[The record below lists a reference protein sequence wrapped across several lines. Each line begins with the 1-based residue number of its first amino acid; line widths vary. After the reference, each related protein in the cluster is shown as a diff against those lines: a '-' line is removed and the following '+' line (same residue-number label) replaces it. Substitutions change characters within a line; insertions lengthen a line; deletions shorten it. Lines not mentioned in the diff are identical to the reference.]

1 MPRARS
7 DVPVRTGL
15 QLILVVVTSCLL
27 VSMAAA
33 QEAADAAKA
42 KPDATVGSLNFE
54 DDIVPI
60 LQVRCFKCHGAE
72 TRKAGLDLRRRFT
85 MLKGGDGGAAI
96 EPGKPDE
103 SLLVEQIEKK
113 EMPPPEEE
121 ALDKKQID
129 VLRRWVAA
137 GAPTKAAKEEPLEVA
152 DADDTVRDEDRQY
165 WAFQPPARPVVPSVK
180 SVDRVRTPVDSFVL
194 AKLESQGLTFNPDA
208 PPRVL
213 LRRITFDLIGLPPT
227 PEQLDKFLADTRP
240 DAYERVVDE
249 LLASPQYGE
258 RWARHWLD
266 VAGYADSDGYLEADR
281 PRPEAWRYRDYVIRS
296 LNTDKPYDQFVREQ
310 IAGDEL
316 TDWRRGDE
324 LTPQAAD
331 QLIATGF
338 LRTASDPTYPGYK
351 EQPEIHKVLAD
362 TAQIV
367 GSTFFGLTIQCARC
381 HAHKSEPFSQRDYY
395 QLQAIFA
402 PALDTTRWLASS
414 ERFIPLAT
422 ESQQAQIKQH
432 NERVASRV
440 AELTK
445 ELTELTQRHRGK
457 LIDEKLAAAWS
468 DKAATIDQPT
478 KDKIRAALLVEPAK
492 RSADQKKLIA
502 DHGLKIEV
510 TDAELAARFPEF
522 KPYAD
527 KLQAA
532 LAAETALTKKII
544 ELRGLAD
551 LDDKPNPTHVLR
563 RGDFNN
569 KGRTVDPD
577 VPAVLA
583 PANFKL
589 QPQPV
594 YKATG
599 RRRAFAE
606 WLVDARNPTT
616 SRVQVN
622 RLWAHHFGRGL
633 VETVDDFGH
642 TGKPPSHPELLDW
655 LATEF
660 IARGW
665 SQKAL
670 HRLIVTSTAYRQSS
684 ALDGAKAAVDP
695 ENINLWSFRPQRH
708 TGEVVRDTVL
718 ATAGKLYPQLF
729 GSPVPVSA
737 GGDGS
742 IGTPDDPVSNRRSVY
757 LLVKRS
763 QPLTLL
769 DAFDTPR
776 MEINCTKRT
785 EAIVAT
791 QALTLLNSPFME
803 ANAKAVAERIVA
815 ATADRDG
822 RIAFAYR
829 LLFTREPSPAERQN
843 IAEFL
848 DGFVKLQLGDKFS
861 SATADERQAAE
872 RLAWPHVSLTL
883 LNTNEFLFVD

>member
-7 DVPVRTGL
+7 DVPVRAGL
-15 QLILVVVTSCLL
+15 QLILVLVTGSLL
-27 VSMAAA
+27 VSVAAA
-33 QEAADAAKA
+33 REAADTAKA
-42 KPDATVGSLNFE
+42 KPAATVGLLNFE

-137 GAPTKAAKEEPLEVA
+137 GAPTKSAKEEPLEVA
-152 DADDTVRDEDRQY
+152 DADDTVRDEDRSY
-165 WAFQPPARPVVPSVK
+165 WAFQPPARPPVPGVK
-180 SVDRVRTPVDSFVL
+180 SVDRVRTPVDSFLL

-208 PPRVL
+208 SPRVL

-240 DAYERVVDE
+240 DAYDRVVDE

-258 RWARHWLD
+258 RWTRHWLD

-296 LNTDKPYDQFVREQ
+296 LNADKPYDQFVREQ

-316 TDWRRGDE
+316 TDWRRGEE

-362 TAQIV
+362 TTQIV

-422 ESQQAQIKQH
+422 ESQQAATKQH
-432 NERVASRV
+432 NERVAARV

-457 LIDEKLAAAWS
+457 LIDEKLAAAWG
-468 DKAATIDQPT
+468 DKTAAIDQPT

-492 RSADQKKLIA
+492 RSAEHKKLLA

-510 TDAELAARFPEF
+510 TDAELATRFPEF
-522 KPYAD
+522 KPEAD

-532 LAAETALTKKII
+532 LAAETALTKKIV

-551 LDDKPNPTHVLR
+551 LDDKPNPTRVLR

-569 KGRTVDPD
+569 KGRTVEPD

-589 QPQPV
+589 QPQSV
-594 YKATG
+594 YKTTG

-606 WLVDARNPTT
+606 WLVDSKNPTT

-684 ALDGAKAAVDP
+684 ALDAAKAAVDS

-718 ATAGKLYPQLF
+718 AAAGKLNPQMF

-737 GGDGS
+737 AGDGS
-742 IGTPDDPVSNRRSVY
+742 VGTPDDPGSNRRSVY

-791 QALTLLNSPFME
+791 QALTLLNSPFMD

-829 LLFTREPSPAERQN
+829 VLFTREPSPAERQK

-861 SATADERQAAE
+861 TATADERQVAE